1 MLYAMNRDPS
11 PLAALFPDVRR
22 RILETLMLEPDRW
35 WYLSDLAAHLGLRPS
50 SLQRE
55 LANLSAAGI
64 LERRR
69 DGNRVYY
76 RPHPECP
83 YKAELEG
90 LFLKTAGVEACIAA
104 MLAPYDEDIMFAFVY
119 GSLARGE
126 VEATSDVDLM
136 IIGGVRLAT
145 LARPLREAEKSL
157 SRAIHP
163 VVFSWEEFAEKV
175 KQGNHFV
182 TTVLKGDKVFAQG
195 SEDELAKAV
204 ERAAR

>member
-1 MLYAMNRDPS
+1 MLYTMNRDSS
-11 PLAALFPDVRR
+11 PLAALFPEVRR
-22 RILETLMLEPDRW
+22 RILERLMLEPNRW
-35 WYLSDLAAHLGLRPS
+35 WYLSDLASHLGLRPS

-55 LANLSAAGI
+55 LANLSGADI

-76 RPHPECP
+76 RAHPHCP
-83 YKAELEG
+83 FTAELQG
-90 LFLKTAGVEACIAA
+90 LFLKTAGLDTCIAA
-104 MLAPYDEDIMFAFVY
+104 MLAPYEKDIMFAFVY

-136 IIGGVRLAT
+136 IIGGVRLAA
-145 LARPLREAEKSL
+145 LARPLREAEKRL
-157 SRAIHP
+157 SRSIHP
-163 VVFSWEEFAEKV
+163 VVFSWEEFAGKA

-182 TTVLKGDKVFAQG
+182 TTVLKGDKVFVQG